1 MLDVYVC
8 LEDKKYK
15 ESLNTP
21 PRGFAII
28 RYSSVIH
35 SLFIC
40 YSFVIHEEIQS
51 FIYHS
56 QNSEMSKIKTWSNC
70 IIVLNTYILVKNT

>member
-8 LEDKKYK
+8 LQDKKYK

-28 RYSSVIH
+28 R
-35 SLFIC
+35 

-56 QNSEMSKIKTWSNC
+56 QNSEMSKTKTWSNC